1 MGMVGV
7 CTCDTVAGDYTFIDG
22 FQPDGQRSL
31 DMGLFQDL
39 DGSAY
44 LVRSVDNK
52 YAGFSKVS
60 QRHLPPLF
68 SRPLFA
74 RFAPSF
80 RRSFAV
86 PASWRQ
92 DGENGRK
99 MA

>member
-7 CTCDTVAGDYTFIDG
+7 CTCDTVAGDYTFVNG

-52 YAGFSKVS
+52 YAGFSQVIRAIGAEGWIEGGPRGLAGCFLALGS
-60 QRHLPPLF
+60 GLRLVGIVPL
-68 SRPLFA
+68 
-74 RFAPSF
+74 
-80 RRSFAV
+80 RR
-86 PASWRQ
+86 
-92 DGENGRK
+92 
-99 MA
+99 